1 MGSIIGGG
9 GGGGGPAPDTT
20 TQFIREAP
28 GIEERKLELMDL
40 ARQTAQGPISIP
52 DIQVQGLSP
61 LEQAAITQAGQT
73 GVGAGAVGQAITGT
87 QAAMGAP
94 NISQFYN
101 PYQSYVLDE
110 INRQSAMRQN
120 VLAGQAV
127 GAGAFG
133 GGRQGIQ
140 TAEEERARL
149 GQLGQAQ
156 AVGFQSALQAA
167 QQQQAAQRAGSAQL
181 GTLGQLQQEMA
192 GTDISRQI
200 TAGGLQRQLGQA
212 QLDASRQTQ
221 LQRSA
226 EPLQRLEFLS
236 NIYAAGPKSTSGI
249 TAATLPQSSPLAQ
262 SIGTGLGVAQAYQNM
277 GPGAQTALATKATG
291 GLIEAA
297 NYRVKKFN
305 TGGSVSDDD
314 DESAD
319 LLNDEYTG
327 SVPQYISPE
336 QRRNLML
343 RPLTSQLLQATR
355 RPGQSEASAV
365 AGALGRGLESQ
376 QDTALQLT
384 KYDAAVKAAQE
395 KAKGSAKG
403 ATSTSVL
410 SGLQLGQLM
419 GQTDP
424 EGNIVPVGNEEDQF
438 VVTSGPEGFKIG
450 EKTYD
455 SIKEQ
460 GTVSKE
466 FQKLELDQMENA
478 IDILE
483 RTLNT
488 SIKREG
494 IGVDLPGAGPIG
506 GRVPLFLTS
515 RAGKALRAD
524 FERASNILLK
534 LRSGAAV
541 TEPEMNRFMQE
552 MSGGTSTADES
563 LLFRNINI
571 LRQDLEN
578 RKMGFIK
585 QYGGTRAMEKF
596 LKEGAIKL
604 KSSPLEMEKRIRYD
618 FKGQFEPNPFSESS
632 ITLDDG
638 TRYLDINGTVF
649 MLNPETNTYEY
660 APPKGKKGG

>member
-40 ARQTAQGPISIP
+40 ARQTAQTPISIP

-110 INRQSAMRQN
+110 INRQSGMRQN
-120 VLAGQAV
+120 QLAAQAV

-140 TAEEERARL
+140 AAEEERARL

-167 QQQQAAQRAGSAQL
+167 QQQQAAQRAGAAQL

-212 QLDASRQTQ
+212 QLDALRQTQ

-262 SIGTGLGVAQAYQNM
+262 SIGTGLGVAQAYQGIQN
-277 GPGAQTALATKATG
+277 PAAQTTLS
-291 GLIEAA
+291 
-297 NYRVKKFN
+297 KFN
-305 TGGSVSDDD
+305 QGGIVNALEIKKYKTGGSVSDDD

-319 LLNDEYTG
+319 ILNDEVG
-327 SVPQYISPE
+327 AVPQYISPE

-365 AGALGRGLESQ
+365 AGALGRGLEGQ
-376 QDTALQLT
+376 QDTALELT
-384 KYDAAVKAAQE
+384 KYDAAVQAAKE

-419 GQTDP
+419 GQRDE

-438 VVTSGPEGFKIG
+438 VVTSGPDGFKIG

-455 SIKEQ
+455 SIQEQ
-460 GTVSKE
+460 GTISKE

-488 SIKREG
+488 AIESG
-494 IGVDLPGAGPIG
+494 QGGDLPGAGPIG
-506 GRVPLFLTS
+506 GRVPDIFTS

-524 FERASNILLK
+524 FQRASNILLK

-552 MSGGTSTADES
+552 MSGGTSTSDEAM
-563 LLFRNINI
+563 LFRNINI
-571 LRQDLEN
+571 LRKDLEN
-578 RKMGFIK
+578 RKMSFIK

-604 KSSPLEMEKRIRYD
+604 KSSPYRVENKIRVD
-618 FKGQFEPNPFSESS
+618 FKGKYEPNPFSESS

-649 MLNPETNTYEY
+649 KLNPKTNTYEY
-660 APPKGKKGG
+660 APPKGNKGG

>member
-1 MGSIIGGG
+1 MGSVFGGG

-40 ARQTAQGPISIP
+40 ARQTAQSPISIP

-262 SIGTGLGVAQAYQNM
+262 SIGTGLGVAQAYQGMQN
-277 GPGAQTALATKATG
+277 PAAQTTLA
-291 GLIEAA
+291 
-297 NYRVKKFN
+297 KFN
-305 TGGSVSDDD
+305 EGGIVNALEIKKYKTGGSVSDDD

-365 AGALGRGLESQ
+365 AGALGRGLEGQ

-395 KAKGSAKG
+395 KAKGSKADLPTAFG
-403 ATSTSVL
+403 AIT
-410 SGLQLGQLM
+410 GAQLGTGDPDDEYFGEVDAYGRVV
-419 GQTDP
+419 GQP
-424 EGNIVPVGNEEDQF
+424 Q
-438 VVTSGPEGFKIG
+438 
-450 EKTYD
+450 KTYD
-455 SIKEQ
+455 SSEEAGKIRKAFDDRKI
-460 GTVSKE
+460 SKTDSALRDLE
-466 FQKLELDQMENA
+466 SYIQKLA
-478 IDILE
+478 
-483 RTLNT
+483 
-488 SIKREG
+488 SAGKG
-494 IGVDLPGAGPIG
+494 GDLPGVGFFG
-506 GRVPLFLTS
+506 GRSPITS
-515 RAGKALRAD
+515 TEGRTLRAKLAT
-524 FERASNILLK
+524 FQNIVLK
-534 LRSGAAV
+534 ERSGAAV
-541 TEPEMNRFMQE
+541 TENELLRIVNELAGGETTKNEKAFLIALHGARNALEKEKLEVINSFGDQKALNKYLENEGIGLYDSPTFIQGIAKQEGAFMPIE
-552 MSGGTSTADES
+552 G
-563 LLFRNINI
+563 RNI
-571 LRQDLEN
+571 LEVDG
-578 RKMGFIK
+578 KQVTFI
-585 QYGGTRAMEKF
+585 GGVRF
-596 LKEGAIKL
+596 V
-604 KSSPLEMEKRIRYD
+604 YD
-618 FKGQFEPNPFSESS
+618 SK
-632 ITLDDG
+632 
-638 TRYLDINGTVF
+638 
-649 MLNPETNTYEY
+649 
-660 APPKGKKGG
+660 KGKFYPVKDKKKK

>member
-40 ARQTAQGPISIP
+40 ARQTAQTPISIP

-110 INRQSAMRQN
+110 INRQSGMRQN
-120 VLAGQAV
+120 QLAAQAV

-140 TAEEERARL
+140 AAEEERARL

-167 QQQQAAQRAGSAQL
+167 QQQQAAQRAGAAQL

-212 QLDASRQTQ
+212 QLDALRQTQ

-262 SIGTGLGVAQAYQNM
+262 SIGTGLGVAQAYQGIQN
-277 GPGAQTALATKATG
+277 PAAQTTLS
-291 GLIEAA
+291 
-297 NYRVKKFN
+297 KFN
-305 TGGSVSDDD
+305 QGGIVNALEIKKYKTGGSVSDDD

-319 LLNDEYTG
+319 ILNDEVG
-327 SVPQYISPE
+327 AVPQYISPE

-365 AGALGRGLESQ
+365 AGALGKGLEGQ
-376 QDTALQLT
+376 QDTALELT
-384 KYDAAVKAAQE
+384 KYDAAVQAAKE

-419 GQTDP
+419 GQRDE

-438 VVTSGPEGFKIG
+438 VVTSGPDGFKIG

-455 SIKEQ
+455 SIQEQ
-460 GTVSKE
+460 GTISKE

-488 SIKREG
+488 AIESG
-494 IGVDLPGAGPIG
+494 QGGDLPGAGPIG
-506 GRVPLFLTS
+506 GRVPDIFTS

-524 FERASNILLK
+524 FQRASNILLK

-552 MSGGTSTADES
+552 MSGGTSTSDEAM
-563 LLFRNINI
+563 LFRNINI
-571 LRQDLEN
+571 LRKDLEN
-578 RKMGFIK
+578 RKMSFIK

-604 KSSPLEMEKRIRYD
+604 KSSPYRVENKIRVD
-618 FKGQFEPNPFSESS
+618 FKGKYEPNPFSESS

-649 MLNPETNTYEY
+649 KLNPKTNTYEY
-660 APPKGKKGG
+660 APPKGNKGG

>member
-1 MGSIIGGG
+1 
-9 GGGGGPAPDTT
+9 
-20 TQFIREAP
+20 
-28 GIEERKLELMDL
+28 
-40 ARQTAQGPISIP
+40 
-52 DIQVQGLSP
+52 
-61 LEQAAITQAGQT
+61 
-73 GVGAGAVGQAITGT
+73 
-87 QAAMGAP
+87 
-94 NISQFYN
+94 
-101 PYQSYVLDE
+101 
-110 INRQSAMRQN
+110 
-120 VLAGQAV
+120 
-127 GAGAFG
+127 
-133 GGRQGIQ
+133 
-140 TAEEERARL
+140 
-149 GQLGQAQ
+149 
-156 AVGFQSALQAA
+156 
-167 QQQQAAQRAGSAQL
+167 
-181 GTLGQLQQEMA
+181 
-192 GTDISRQI
+192 
-200 TAGGLQRQLGQA
+200 
-212 QLDASRQTQ
+212 
-221 LQRSA
+221 
-226 EPLQRLEFLS
+226 
-236 NIYAAGPKSTSGI
+236 
-249 TAATLPQSSPLAQ
+249 
-262 SIGTGLGVAQAYQNM
+262 
-277 GPGAQTALATKATG
+277 
-291 GLIEAA
+291 LIEAA
-297 NYRVKKFN
+297 NYRVKKFS

-438 VVTSGPEGFKIG
+438 VVTIGPEGDLKIG

-506 GRVPLFLTS
+506 GRVPLYLTS

-552 MSGGTSTADES
+552 MSGGTSTADEA

>member
-1 MGSIIGGG
+1 
-9 GGGGGPAPDTT
+9 
-20 TQFIREAP
+20 
-28 GIEERKLELMDL
+28 
-40 ARQTAQGPISIP
+40 
-52 DIQVQGLSP
+52 
-61 LEQAAITQAGQT
+61 
-73 GVGAGAVGQAITGT
+73 
-87 QAAMGAP
+87 
-94 NISQFYN
+94 
-101 PYQSYVLDE
+101 
-110 INRQSAMRQN
+110 
-120 VLAGQAV
+120 
-127 GAGAFG
+127 
-133 GGRQGIQ
+133 
-140 TAEEERARL
+140 
-149 GQLGQAQ
+149 
-156 AVGFQSALQAA
+156 
-167 QQQQAAQRAGSAQL
+167 
-181 GTLGQLQQEMA
+181 MA

-262 SIGTGLGVAQAYQNM
+262 SIGTGLGVAQAYQ
-277 GPGAQTALATKATG
+277 GVAKAATG

-297 NYRVKKFN
+297 NYRVKKFS

-365 AGALGRGLESQ
+365 AGALGRGLEGQ

-460 GTVSKE
+460 DTVGSE
-466 FQKLELDQMENA
+466 YRKLELDQMETAVKTLEDTLNA
-478 IDILE
+478 IIADGKGGNI
-483 RTLNT
+483 
-488 SIKREG
+488 
-494 IGVDLPGAGPIG
+494 PGAGPIE
-506 GRVPLFLTS
+506 GRLSDFFVGRS
-515 RAGKALRAD
+515 GRRVRGD
-524 FERASNILLK
+524 FERSSNILLR

-541 TEPEMNRFMQE
+541 TEPEMNRFLKE
-552 MSGGTSTADES
+552 MNDGTSTVDEATI
-563 LLFRNINI
+563 FRNVNI
-571 LRQDLEN
+571 LRKDLED
-578 RKMGFIK
+578 RKFQFIK
-585 QYGGTRAMEKF
+585 QYGGTKAMDKF
-596 LKEGAIKL
+596 LKGGGIQLRSTPSSIERKIK
-604 KSSPLEMEKRIRYD
+604 YD
-618 FKGQFEPNPFSESS
+618 FTNYDPDPYSNST
-632 ITLDDG
+632 ITTDDG
-638 TRYLDINGTVF
+638 KRYLEIGEDVF
-649 MLNPETNTYEY
+649 YLNPKTNIYEY
-660 APPKGKKGG
+660 VSKKK